1 MKIGILTFALML
13 LCLCS
18 SAQNF
23 KRHIVFLA
31 SQPLHGRAP
40 ATADERNA
48 ADYINCEFMSA
59 GCTSVVYQP
68 FPFQNDSAI
77 NIIGMLDLKK
87 DSTVIIA
94 AHYDHLGTGSEK
106 SLEISGKKGIYF
118 GADDNASG
126 VAMMIELIK
135 TISETKNWKYNFVFA
150 GFSAHEAGLFGSDYF
165 SKSTLCSS
173 LKIRAVINFDMVGR
187 MDTTYPTV
195 RISGA
200 ETDKLFSNYFKS
212 LTDNAIHFRY
222 DDANITESDLRSFVE
237 KKIPVLNCTTGIHS
251 DYHKMSDT
259 ENKINYQGMEMIFE
273 FIQSMLNIFQSN
285 NR

>member
-1 MKIGILTFALML
+1 VLVLIGAKFQKAYRLSCLPTFARSGTSNCRRKKCRRLHKL
-13 LCLCS
+13 RIYVGWLYFGCL
-18 SAQNF
+18 SAF
-23 KRHIVFLA
+23 PVPKRFGNKCYWYA
-31 SQPLHGRAP
+31 RF
-40 ATADERNA
+40 E
-48 ADYINCEFMSA
+48 
-59 GCTSVVYQP
+59 
-68 FPFQNDSAI
+68 
-77 NIIGMLDLKK
+77 K

-165 SKSTLCSS
+165 SKSTLCNS

-222 DDANITESDLRSFVE
+222 DDANITESDLRPFAE

-273 FIQSMLNIFQSN
+273 LTQSMLNIFQSN